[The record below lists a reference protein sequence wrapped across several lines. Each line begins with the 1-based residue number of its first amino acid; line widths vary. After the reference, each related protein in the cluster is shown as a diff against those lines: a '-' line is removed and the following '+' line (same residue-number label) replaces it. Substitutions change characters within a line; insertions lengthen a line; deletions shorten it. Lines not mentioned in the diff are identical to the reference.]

1 MSFLD
6 DLEARPL
13 ECGAAGRGQLCR
25 REARDRDPA
34 MPPELGMDEHRK
46 ARTPDFLRNSLHPGD
61 VVPVPVAED
70 DRLDVLR
77 RELEPTH
84 VLHHAS
90 GSDARVEE
98 DRPFAPA
105 GRDSHERREAR
116 LGDQR
121 VG

>member
-1 MSFLD
+1 
-6 DLEARPL
+6 
-13 ECGAAGRGQLCR
+13 
-25 REARDRDPA
+25 
-34 MPPELGMDEHRK
+34 MDEHRK
-46 ARTPDFLRNSLHPGD
+46 ARAPDFLGDSLHPGD
-61 VVPVPVAED
+61 VVPVPVTQD

-84 VLHHAS
+84 VLDHAG

-105 GRDSHERREAR
+105 GRDSDESREAW

-121 VG
+121 VR